1 MSLISLEQPRQITH
15 RVSRMLM
22 RRSQLQPVMNA
33 AAAGGKRIAT
43 CAMWMRVSSHAFL
56 ETGAT
61 HDDEEDVR
69 ASDHD
74 EYRFGGGEWR
84 AVERR

>member
-1 MSLISLEQPRQITH
+1 
-15 RVSRMLM
+15 M

-43 CAMWMRVSSHAFL
+43 CAMRMRVFSHASL
-56 ETGAT
+56 ETGVT

-74 EYRFGGGEWR
+74 EY
-84 AVERR
+84 